1 MTAKEMFNKDRLEA
15 ERLVRSNKLDTVIYM
30 SGSNIK
36 KSKYEKFLNQYIENS
51 KIDYELGVIE
61 KGIHEFEMS
70 AAEILKKSLD
80 LFIIY

>member
-1 MTAKEMFNKDRLEA
+1 MTIKEMFNKDRLEA
-15 ERLVRSNKLDTVIYM
+15 ERLVRSNKSDTVIYM
-30 SGSNIK
+30 SGNKVK
-36 KSKYEKFLNQYIENS
+36 KTKYEKLLNEYVENS

-70 AAEILKKSLD
+70 AAEVLKKSLE

>member
-1 MTAKEMFNKDRLEA
+1 MTIKEMFNKDRLEV
-15 ERLVRSNKLDTVIYM
+15 ERLVRSNKSDTVIYM
-30 SGSNIK
+30 SGSKVK
-36 KSKYEKFLNQYIENS
+36 KTKYEKLLNEYVENS

-70 AAEILKKSLD
+70 VAEVLKKSLE